1 MRRPW
6 MRRLHLMPMRRMK
19 PERAA
24 KFLQSYKDQNKIAR
38 RVGLPLLRAVYL
50 GFLGALI
57 LQVIYTTV
65 NAMNDRGWLS
75 PPQLEEERLH

>member
-1 MRRPW
+1 
-6 MRRLHLMPMRRMK
+6 MRRMK

-38 RVGLPLLRAVYL
+38 RVGLPMLRAVYL